1 MSIIV
6 DEGTKL
12 VVSGLTGREGSFH
25 GLRNRG
31 YGTDLVA
38 GVTPGKGGQDVEGV
52 PVFDTIR
59 EAVDERGANT
69 SMIFVPARFAAAA
82 IDEAIEAG
90 VGTVIAITE
99 GIPVLD
105 MLRVY
110 WRAKE
115 AGVRLIGPNCPGV
128 LSPGKAN
135 VGIIPAQFFERGPI
149 GDVSKSEDDPETEL
163 IVMVGE
169 IGGDAEERAADF
181 IAESVFKPV
190 VAYIAGFTAP
200 PGKQMGHAGAI
211 ISGSSGTAE
220 AKKEALE
227 ARGVRVGRS
236 PTETAQLAVEVLQAA
251 APASTRILRNGSN
264 SAGFAARTD
273 SGTGGPPSI
282 EPTRAPAS
290 EATSM
295 PAAKSQRER
304 PRSKYASTR
313 PQATEQRSTAAAPMR
328 RRSRTRGSASTS
340 TPACLRRVVGS

>member
-6 DEGTKL
+6 GEDTKL

-25 GLRNRG
+25 GLRNRD

-38 GVTPGKGGQDVEGV
+38 GVTPGKGGQDVSGV
-52 PVFDTIR
+52 PVFDSIS
-59 EAVDERGANT
+59 EAVEREGADT

-90 VGTVIAITE
+90 VETVIAITE

-105 MLRVY
+105 MLKTY
-110 WRAKE
+110 WKAKD

-135 VGIIPAQFFERGPI
+135 VGIIPAQFFDRGTI
-149 GDVSKSEDDPETEL
+149 GVVSKSGTLTYQIGNELKQAGLGNSTIVGIGGDPIVGSDFIDILTLFEEDDETEL

-169 IGGDAEERAADF
+169 IGGDAEERAAEF
-181 IAESVFKPV
+181 IAESVTKPV

-220 AKKEALE
+220 AKKQALE
-227 ARGVRVGRS
+227 AQGIRVGKS
-236 PTETAQLAVEVLQAA
+236 PTEAAQLAVEA
-251 APASTRILRNGSN
+251 I
-264 SAGFAARTD
+264 AAR
-273 SGTGGPPSI
+273 
-282 EPTRAPAS
+282 A
-290 EATSM
+290 
-295 PAAKSQRER
+295 
-304 PRSKYASTR
+304 
-313 PQATEQRSTAAAPMR
+313 
-328 RRSRTRGSASTS
+328 
-340 TPACLRRVVGS
+340 